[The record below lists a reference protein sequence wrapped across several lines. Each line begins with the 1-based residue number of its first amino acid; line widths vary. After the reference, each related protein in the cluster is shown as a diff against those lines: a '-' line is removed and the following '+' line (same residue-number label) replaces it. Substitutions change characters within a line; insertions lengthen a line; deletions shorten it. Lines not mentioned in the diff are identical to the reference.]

1 MELVHFVEIGN
12 GFYNLKTPL
21 LMAGMF
27 DIGNQMSLL
36 RLKSTGKFLLLDTCE
51 LSAGAKKELDFL
63 TGNGSLIDG
72 VIATHPFH
80 TMFFMAFHATYPTL
94 KFYGT
99 PRHIRTIPSI
109 PWAGDV
115 NKEAVRRLWEPDVS
129 KILFLC
135 FYLFISDGRYST

>member
-1 MELVHFVEIGN
+1 MELEHFVEIGD

-21 LMAGMF
+21 LIAGLF
-27 DIGNQMSLL
+27 DVGNQMSLL
-36 RLKSTGKFLLLDTCE
+36 RLKSKNRFLLLDTCE
-51 LSAGAKKELDFL
+51 LSVGAKFELDFL
-63 TGNGSLIDG
+63 TENGTLIDG

-80 TMFFMAFHATYPTL
+80 TMFFVAFHAKYPTL

-115 NKEAVRRLWEPDVS
+115 NEEIVRRLWEPDVS
-129 KILFLC
+129 KILIC
-135 FYLFISDGRYST
+135 VRLFFA